1 MYSAVIPAVRNAKI
15 LPAVLKEVPM
25 DSFQVLLHHLLLK
38 SRSSTKQ
45 AAIEWFT
52 RVTRTGM
59 AAWSEFTRRQDCL
72 WVVRPWMRVYFKS
85 PPHLCSGRG
94 EQVGH
99 TMLGGEVL
107 LQGGNIRLSV
117 RFLAGK
123 AEEALL
129 RFVHRLVSTLHL
141 EGDRQR
147 VKWGVLTESSPR
159 TRCDK
164 TLASCK
170 KEASSLFRAV
180 YVEINLYHSWNKI
193 FDHQRLQSARIRAN
207 LAHIRTVNK
216 INGDRRAYEYE
227 EEPNF

>member
-1 MYSAVIPAVRNAKI
+1 
-15 LPAVLKEVPM
+15 M

-38 SRSSTKQ
+38 PWSSTKQ

-59 AAWSEFTRRQDCL
+59 ATWSDFTRRHDCL
-72 WVVRPWMRVYFKS
+72 WVVRPWMRVCFKS

-94 EQVGH
+94 EQVQD

-129 RFVHRLVSTLHL
+129 RIVHRLVSTFHL

-147 VKWGVLTESSPR
+147 VKWGVLTESSLR

-170 KEASSLFRAV
+170 NEASSLFRAV
-180 YVEINLYHSWNKI
+180 YDEINQYHSWNKI
-193 FDHQRLQSARIRAN
+193 FDHQKLQSAKIRSN